1 MKLRTSTSTTT
12 KHKLS
17 QTLRS
22 WLPILQSDLES
33 LNETLKEAAKENP
46 FIEIHS
52 GNEVKSSSKKT
63 NQSLYRKNS
72 VSAEIEALT
81 TSKKSL
87 YDKLHE
93 QIEPPLFPTKTSVN
107 IALEIIQHINDNGYF
122 DGSIKEIAK
131 KLGTTLEQV
140 ERVRKRFAYLEPSG
154 VGAVDL
160 YESFLFQLND
170 FDLEPEVYDMCVVL
184 INNFENLQNYKKEPY
199 FHDGIK
205 IIKKMKN
212 PPAIE
217 YKSEVLQVIPDIFI
231 ESKNG
236 EIKVRLN
243 DAYYP
248 EIVIDTDGLDE
259 KFDFV
264 KEKIKSAKSL
274 VEALSLRKE
283 TLSKIALSLIEYQYD
298 FFMGGEIKPMKLDDL
313 STDLDRHHS
322 TISRAISN
330 KYLSCERGIFP
341 LKSFFATALDE
352 DGETSNAAIKAYLQE
367 LVKQEDKKKPL
378 SDSKLVDMVNKK
390 FNIKIG
396 RRTVTKYRISMGIG
410 SSSDRKKIYQ
420 LEVK

>member
-1 MKLRTSTSTTT
+1 MKLRTNVSTTT

-22 WLPILQSDLES
+22 WLPILQADLAS
-33 LNETLKEAAKENP
+33 LNETLKEASKENP

-52 GNEVKSSSKKT
+52 GSEVKSSSKKFYQPT
-63 NQSLYRKNS
+63 YQKNA
-72 VSAEIEALT
+72 VSNEIEALT
-81 TSKKSL
+81 LSKKSL
-87 YDKLHE
+87 YDKLYE

-107 IALEIIQHINDNGYF
+107 IAFEIIKNINDNGYF
-122 DGSIKEIAK
+122 DGSIKEIAN
-131 KLGTTLEQV
+131 KLNTTLEQV

-170 FDLEPEVYDMCVVL
+170 FELEPLVYDMCVRV
-184 INNFENLQNYKKEPY
+184 INDFENLRSYQKEPY
-199 FHDGIK
+199 FYEAIK

-217 YKSEVLQVIPDIFI
+217 YKSEVLQIIPDIFI
-231 ESKNG
+231 ESKGG

-259 KFDFV
+259 SFDFV

-274 VEALSLRKE
+274 VEALNLRKE

-313 STDLDRHHS
+313 SADLDRHHS

-352 DGETSNAAIKAYLQE
+352 DGETSNAAIKAYILE
-367 LVKQEDKKKPL
+367 VVKNEDRKKPL
-378 SDSKLVDMVNKK
+378 SDSKIVDMVNEK

-396 RRTVTKYRISMGIG
+396 RRTVTKYRIAMGIG
-410 SSSDRKKIYQ
+410 SSSERKKIYQ
-420 LEVK
+420 LDG

>member
-1 MKLRTSTSTTT
+1 VKLRTSTATTT

-33 LNETLKEAAKENP
+33 LNETLKEASKDNP
-46 FIEIHS
+46 FMEIVDGH
-52 GNEVKSSSKKT
+52 EVKSSKKISQPT
-63 NQSLYRKNS
+63 YQKNS

-87 YDKLHE
+87 FDKLYE
-93 QIEPPLFPTKTSVN
+93 QIEAPLFPTKTSVN
-107 IALEIIQHINDNGYF
+107 IAYEIIKNINDNGYF
-122 DGSIKEIAK
+122 EGSISEIAK
-131 KLGTTLEQV
+131 KLGTSLEQV

-160 YESFLFQLND
+160 YESFMFQLND
-170 FDLEPEVYDMCVVL
+170 FDLDSEIYDTCVLL
-184 INNFENLQNYKKEPY
+184 INNFENLQNFQKEKHFY
-199 FHDGIK
+199 EAVK

-212 PPAIE
+212 PPALE
-217 YKSEVLQVIPDIFI
+217 YKSEVVQVVPDIFI
-231 ESKNG
+231 DSFEG

-259 KFDFV
+259 GVEFV
-264 KEKIKSAKSL
+264 KEKVKSAKSL

-283 TLSKIALSLIEYQYD
+283 TLTKIALSLIEYQYD

-330 KYLSCERGIFP
+330 KYLSCQRGIFP
-341 LKSFFATALDE
+341 LKSFFSTALDE
-352 DGETSNAAIKAYLQE
+352 DGETSNAAIKAYIAE
-367 LVKQEDKKKPL
+367 VIKNEDRKKPL

-390 FNIKIG
+390 FNLSIG

-420 LEVK
+420 LEL

>member
-1 MKLRTSTSTTT
+1 VKLRTNVSTTT

-22 WLPILQSDLES
+22 WLPILQADLES
-33 LNETLKEAAKENP
+33 LNETLKEASKENP
-46 FIEIHS
+46 FIEIQS
-52 GNEVKSSSKKT
+52 GSEVKNSSKKSYQQT
-63 NQSLYRKNS
+63 YQKNA
-72 VSAEIEALT
+72 VSNEIEALT
-81 TSKKSL
+81 LSKKSL
-87 YDKLHE
+87 YDKLYE
-93 QIEPPLFPTKTSVN
+93 QIEPPLFPTKRSIN
-107 IALEIIQHINDNGYF
+107 IAFEIIENINDDGYF

-131 KLGTTLEQV
+131 KLDTTLEQV

-170 FDLEPEVYDMCVVL
+170 FDLESELFDMCVKL
-184 INNFENLQNYKKEPY
+184 INNFENLQNYKEEPY
-199 FHDGIK
+199 FYEAIK

-217 YKSEVLQVIPDIFI
+217 YKSEVLQIIPDIFI
-231 ESKNG
+231 ENKDG

-248 EIVIDTDGLDE
+248 KIVIDTDGLDE
-259 KFDFV
+259 KSSFV
-264 KEKIKSAKSL
+264 KNKIKKAKSL
-274 VEALSLRKE
+274 VEALNLRKE
-283 TLSKIALSLIEYQYD
+283 TLLKIALSLIEYQYD
-298 FFMGGEIKPMKLDDL
+298 FFMGGEIKPMKLEDL
-313 STDLDRHHS
+313 SGDLDRHHS

-341 LKSFFATALDE
+341 LKSFFATALGE
-352 DGETSNAAIKAYLQE
+352 DGETSNATIKAYIQE
-367 LVKQEDKKKPL
+367 IVKNEDRKKPL
-378 SDSKLVDMVNKK
+378 SDSKIVDMVNKK

-396 RRTVTKYRISMGIG
+396 RRTVTKYRIAMGIG

-420 LEVK
+420 LDK

>member
-1 MKLRTSTSTTT
+1 MKLRTNVSTTT

-22 WLPILQSDLES
+22 WLLILQADLES
-33 LNETLKEAAKENP
+33 LNETLKEASKENP
-46 FIEIHS
+46 FIEIQS
-52 GNEVKSSSKKT
+52 GSEVKNSSKKSYQQT
-63 NQSLYRKNS
+63 YQKNA
-72 VSAEIEALT
+72 VSNEIEALT
-81 TSKKSL
+81 LSKKSL
-87 YDKLHE
+87 YDKLYE
-93 QIEPPLFPTKTSVN
+93 QIEPPLFPTKRSIN
-107 IALEIIQHINDNGYF
+107 IAFEIIENINDDGYF

-131 KLGTTLEQV
+131 KLDTTLEQV

-170 FDLEPEVYDMCVVL
+170 FDLESELFDMCVKL
-184 INNFENLQNYKKEPY
+184 INNFENLQNYKEEPY
-199 FHDGIK
+199 FYEAIK

-217 YKSEVLQVIPDIFI
+217 YKSEVLQIIPDIFI
-231 ESKNG
+231 ENKDG

-248 EIVIDTDGLDE
+248 KIVIDTDGLDE
-259 KFDFV
+259 KSSFV
-264 KEKIKSAKSL
+264 KNKIKKAKSL
-274 VEALSLRKE
+274 VEALNLRKE
-283 TLSKIALSLIEYQYD
+283 TLLKIALSLIEYQYD
-298 FFMGGEIKPMKLDDL
+298 FFMGGEIKPMKLEDL
-313 STDLDRHHS
+313 SGDLDRHHS

-341 LKSFFATALDE
+341 LKSFFATALGE
-352 DGETSNAAIKAYLQE
+352 DGETSNATIKAYIQE
-367 LVKQEDKKKPL
+367 IVKNEDRKKPL
-378 SDSKLVDMVNKK
+378 SDSKIVDMVNKK

-396 RRTVTKYRISMGIG
+396 RRTVTKYRIAMGIG

-420 LEVK
+420 LDK

>member
-1 MKLRTSTSTTT
+1 VKLRTSTSTAT

-22 WLPILQSDLES
+22 WLPILQADLES

-46 FIEIHS
+46 FIEIVS
-52 GNEVKSSSKKT
+52 GSEVKNSSKKMPQPT
-63 NQSLYRKNS
+63 YQKNS
-72 VSAEIEALT
+72 VSSEIEALT
-81 TSKKSL
+81 LSKKSL
-87 YDKLHE
+87 FDKLYE
-93 QIEPPLFPTKTSVN
+93 QIEAPLFPTKTSVN
-107 IALEIIQHINDNGYF
+107 IALEIIKHINDNGYF
-122 DGSIKEIAK
+122 EGSLSEIAK
-131 KLGTTLEQV
+131 KLGVKLEQV

-170 FDLEPEVYDMCVVL
+170 FDLDSEVYDTCVLL
-184 INNFENLQNYKKEPY
+184 INNFENLQSFQKEKH
-199 FHDGIK
+199 FFEAVK

-212 PPAIE
+212 PPALE
-217 YKSEVLQVIPDIFI
+217 YQSEASQIIPDIFI
-231 ESKNG
+231 ESVNG

-243 DAYYP
+243 DTYYP
-248 EIVIDTDGLDE
+248 EIVIDTEGLDDNFE
-259 KFDFV
+259 FV
-264 KEKIKSAKSL
+264 KEKLKGAKSL
-274 VEALSLRKE
+274 VEALNLRKE
-283 TLSKIALSLIEYQYD
+283 TLTKIALSIIEYQYD

-330 KYLSCERGIFP
+330 KYLSCERGVFP

-352 DGETSNAAIKAYLQE
+352 DGETSNAAIKAYILD
-367 LVKQEDKKKPL
+367 LIKKEDKKKPL
-378 SDSKLVDMVNKK
+378 SDSKIVDMVNEK
-390 FNIKIG
+390 FNISIG

-420 LEVK
+420 LEL